1 MWVRIRLSP
10 FAGQM
15 HLLKDDL
22 SLRPL
27 LRTPL
32 GDMALQ
38 GAHLRRVVPAWMPL
52 AQLSEERRSL

>member
-1 MWVRIRLSP
+1 VGEIRLSP

-22 SLRPL
+22 SLRSRL
-27 LRTPL
+27 GTPL

-38 GAHLRRVVPAWMPL
+38 RAHLCRAVPAWMPL